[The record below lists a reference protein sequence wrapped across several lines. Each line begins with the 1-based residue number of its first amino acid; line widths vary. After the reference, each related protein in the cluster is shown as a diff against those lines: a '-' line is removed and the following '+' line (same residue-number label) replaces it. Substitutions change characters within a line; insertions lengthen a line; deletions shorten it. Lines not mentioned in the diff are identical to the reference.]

1 MPNTQMTAVL
11 FMVLSMVAYQISA
24 SFAKQ
29 LFEVLDPLSVVT
41 LRLCFASILII
52 LMFRSW
58 KIIQRLPYLKW
69 KDLLFYSGSVCLMNV
84 LFYASLGKLP
94 QGIAVGLEFLG
105 PLTLALLS
113 IKQKSDYLWVSLAI
127 LGVALM
133 VPWQQASAEN
143 FSYLGAAFALGAGIC
158 WAIYIYF
165 GQRVVR
171 QNIGMHA
178 LSIAIVLSA
187 LVMLP
192 ISVIYNPT
200 ALIQTQYWPQALGIA
215 LLATAI
221 PYALDLMAL
230 KQLSKLSYGTLSSL
244 SPALGA
250 LAGWLLLKEQMTF
263 LQMIALLCIM
273 LASVGVTYR
282 ASQKHDYPKY
292 KQLQGYKKRGYL
304 NPLFIS
310 SLDLNQTVFIGFFI
324 LFIFSQ
330 ILFGQT
336 LFLLIF

>member
-1 MPNTQMTAVL
+1 MPNTQLTAVL
-11 FMVLSMVAYQISA
+11 FMVLSMIAYQISA

-29 LFEVLDPLSVVT
+29 LFEVLDPLTVVT
-41 LRLCFASILII
+41 LRLSFASILIV

-58 KIIQRLPYLKW
+58 KIIKRLPYLKW

-113 IKQKSDYLWVSLAI
+113 IKEKTDYLWVGLAI

-133 VPWQQASAEN
+133 VPWQDASADN

-171 QNIGMHA
+171 QNIGLHA

-187 LVMLP
+187 MVMLP
-192 ISVIYNPT
+192 ISAVNNPT
-200 ALIQTQYWPQALGIA
+200 ALIQTQYWGQALVIA

-230 KQLSKLSYGTLSSL
+230 KRLSKLSYGTLSSL

-250 LAGWLLLKEQMTF
+250 LAGWWLLKEQITL
-263 LQMIALLCIM
+263 LQSVALLCIM
-273 LASVGVTYR
+273 LASVGVTFR
-282 ASQKHDYPKY
+282 ASKNKNHQPD
-292 KQLQGYKKRGYL
+292 
-304 NPLFIS
+304 
-310 SLDLNQTVFIGFFI
+310 
-324 LFIFSQ
+324 
-330 ILFGQT
+330 
-336 LFLLIF
+336 

>member
-1 MPNTQMTAVL
+1 MPNSQLTAVL

-29 LFEVLDPLSVVT
+29 LFEVLDPITVVT

-58 KIIQRLPYLKW
+58 KIIKRLPYLRW
-69 KDLLFYSGSVCLMNV
+69 NELLYYSGSVCLMNV

-113 IKQKSDYLWVSLAI
+113 IKQKTDYIWVFLAI
-127 LGVALM
+127 IGIALM
-133 VPWQQASAEN
+133 VPWQDATAHN
-143 FSYLGAAFALGAGIC
+143 FSYLGAAFALGAGVC
-158 WAIYIYF
+158 WASYIYF
-165 GQRVVR
+165 GQKVVR

-192 ISVIYNPT
+192 ISAVHNPD
-200 ALIQTQYWPQALGIA
+200 ALLQTQYWDKALLIA

-221 PYALDLMAL
+221 PYALDLLAL
-230 KQLSKLSYGTLSSL
+230 KQLSKMSYGTLSSL
-244 SPALGA
+244 SPALAAISGMILLNEHITAWQTVA
-250 LAGWLLLKEQMTF
+250 L
-263 LQMIALLCIM
+263 ICIM
-273 LASVGVTYR
+273 IASVGVTFR
-282 ASQKHDYPKY
+282 AAK
-292 KQLQGYKKRGYL
+292 
-304 NPLFIS
+304 S
-310 SLDLNQTVFIGFFI
+310 SNTH
-324 LFIFSQ
+324 
-330 ILFGQT
+330 
-336 LFLLIF
+336 

>member
-1 MPNTQMTAVL
+1 MPNSQLTAVL

-29 LFEVLDPLSVVT
+29 LFEVLDPITVVT

-52 LMFRSW
+52 LMFHSW
-58 KIIQRLPYLKW
+58 KIIKRLPYLRW
-69 KDLLFYSGSVCLMNV
+69 KELLYYSGSVCLMNV

-113 IKQKSDYLWVSLAI
+113 IKQKSDYIWVFLAI
-127 LGVALM
+127 IGIALM
-133 VPWQQASAEN
+133 VPWHDANAHN

-158 WAIYIYF
+158 WASYIYF
-165 GQRVVR
+165 GQKVVR

-192 ISVIYNPT
+192 ISAVHDSQ
-200 ALIQTQYWPQALGIA
+200 ALLQTQYWGKALLIA

-221 PYALDLMAL
+221 PYALDLLAL
-230 KQLSKLSYGTLSSL
+230 KQLSKMSYGTLSSL
-244 SPALGA
+244 SPALA
-250 LAGWLLLKEQMTF
+250 AIAGMVLLNEHITTWQI
-263 LQMIALLCIM
+263 IALICIM
-273 LASVGVTYR
+273 TASVGVTFR
-282 ASQKHDYPKY
+282 SARNPAA
-292 KQLQGYKKRGYL
+292 L
-304 NPLFIS
+304 NN
-310 SLDLNQTVFIGFFI
+310 D
-324 LFIFSQ
+324 
-330 ILFGQT
+330 
-336 LFLLIF
+336 

>member
-1 MPNTQMTAVL
+1 MPNSQLTAVL

-29 LFEVLDPLSVVT
+29 LFEVLDPLTVVT

-58 KIIQRLPYLKW
+58 KIIKRLPYLKW
-69 KDLLFYSGSVCLMNV
+69 KDLLLYSGSVCLMNV

-113 IKQKSDYLWVSLAI
+113 IKHKSDYLWVLLAI
-127 LGVALM
+127 IGVALM
-133 VPWQQASAEN
+133 VPWQDATAHN
-143 FSYLGAAFALGAGIC
+143 FSYLGAAFALGAGVC
-158 WAIYIYF
+158 WAIYIYY

-187 LVMLP
+187 MVMLP
-192 ISVIYNPT
+192 ISAVHNPE
-200 ALIQTQYWPQALGIA
+200 ALLKTEYWGKALLIA

-230 KQLSKLSYGTLSSL
+230 KRLSKLSYGTLSSL

-250 LAGWLLLKEQMTF
+250 IAGFFLLKEQIS
-263 LQMIALLCIM
+263 LWQSIALVCIM
-273 LASVGVTYR
+273 LASIGVTFR
-282 ASQKHDYPKY
+282 S
-292 KQLQGYKKRGYL
+292 KQ
-304 NPLFIS
+304 NPD
-310 SLDLNQTVFIGFFI
+310 DL
-324 LFIFSQ
+324 
-330 ILFGQT
+330 
-336 LFLLIF
+336 

>member
-1 MPNTQMTAVL
+1 MPNLQLKAVCY
-11 FMVLSMVAYQISA
+11 MVLSMVAYQISA

-29 LFEVLDPLSVVT
+29 LFEVLDPLTVVT

-58 KIIQRLPYLKW
+58 KIIKRLPYLKW

-105 PLTLALLS
+105 PLTLALIS
-113 IKQKSDYLWVSLAI
+113 IQYKSDYVWVLLAI

-133 VPWQQASAEN
+133 IPWQEASHQN
-143 FSYLGAAFALGAGIC
+143 FSYLGAAFAIGAGIC
-158 WAIYIYF
+158 WAFYIYY
-165 GQRVVR
+165 GQKVVR

-178 LSIAIVLSA
+178 LSIAIALSA

-192 ISVIYNPT
+192 IGVIHNPV
-200 ALIQTQYWPQALGIA
+200 ALIQTQYWGQALVIA

-230 KQLSKLSYGTLSSL
+230 KHLSKLSYGTLSSL

-250 LAGWLLLKEQMTF
+250 VAGLVLLNEHISVWQTV
-263 LQMIALLCIM
+263 ALICIM
-273 LASVGVTYR
+273 LASVGVTIR
-282 ASQKHDYPKY
+282 ASRNP
-292 KQLQGYKKRGYL
+292 
-304 NPLFIS
+304 NPLIDS
-310 SLDLNQTVFIGFFI
+310 
-324 LFIFSQ
+324 
-330 ILFGQT
+330 
-336 LFLLIF
+336 

>member
-1 MPNTQMTAVL
+1 MPNSQLTAVL

-29 LFEVLDPLSVVT
+29 LFEVLDPLTVVT

-58 KIIQRLPYLKW
+58 KIIKRLPYLKW
-69 KDLLFYSGSVCLMNV
+69 KDLLLYSGSVCLMNV

-113 IKQKSDYLWVSLAI
+113 IKHKSDYLWVLLAI
-127 LGVALM
+127 IGVALM
-133 VPWQQASAEN
+133 VPWQDATAHN
-143 FSYLGAAFALGAGIC
+143 FSYLGAAFALGAGVC
-158 WAIYIYF
+158 WAIYIYY

-187 LVMLP
+187 MVMLP
-192 ISVIYNPT
+192 ISAVHNPE
-200 ALIQTQYWPQALGIA
+200 ALLKTEYWGKALLIA

-230 KQLSKLSYGTLSSL
+230 KRLSKLSYGTLSSL

-250 LAGWLLLKEQMTF
+250 IAGFFLLKEQIS
-263 LQMIALLCIM
+263 LWQSIALVCIM
-273 LASVGVTYR
+273 LASIGVTFR
-282 ASQKHDYPKY
+282 S
-292 KQLQGYKKRGYL
+292 KQD
-304 NPLFIS
+304 PD
-310 SLDLNQTVFIGFFI
+310 DL
-324 LFIFSQ
+324 
-330 ILFGQT
+330 
-336 LFLLIF
+336 